1 MPRTNTTRYV
11 ILGLLGMRPGSGYE
25 IRKDLGEVMGYF
37 WNESF
42 GQIYP
47 ALRRL
52 TAERLVERRTERTG
66 ARSRHVYCITPR
78 GRTELRK
85 WLVEPVRPEPVRREL
100 LLKLFFGRNVTP
112 KVLIGH
118 VRAQR
123 DRALQLGRGVAAT
136 ESQVL
141 REAKGSPD
149 LPYWLLT
156 IRFGKALS
164 RALVDWA
171 DETLAEL
178 EKWPHS
184 GARVVQGR
192 PGRSRTPAGL
202 ATLRQRRPA

>member
-1 MPRTNTTRYV
+1 MPRTNTTRFV
-11 ILGLLGMRPGSGYE
+11 ILGLLGMRPSSGYE

-52 TAERLVERRTERTG
+52 EAERLVERSTERNG
-66 ARSRHVYCITPR
+66 ARARHVYRVTPR
-78 GRTELRK
+78 GRAELKR
-85 WLVEPVRPEPVRREL
+85 WLAEPVRPEPVRREL

-112 KVLIGH
+112 KVLLAH

-123 DRALQLGRGVAAT
+123 ERALQLGRGIAAT

-141 REAKGSPD
+141 REANGSPD

-156 IRFGKALS
+156 IRFGKEMS
-164 RALVDWA
+164 RALVTWA
-171 DETLAEL
+171 DATLAEL
-178 EKWPHS
+178 EKWS
-184 GARVVQGR
+184 LSRAGVAR
-192 PGRSRTPAGL
+192 GRSGRGRTRGEL